1 MTTAPTLRK
10 SRTVQPVD
18 PEADTRRAE
27 LLALAYDQRV
37 QLVAAAQDILD
48 ALATGLAKYQEL
60 GWRYN
65 SNDMQGAD
73 GSQWRRVPKLALLF
87 AQLDAVRHALDWQ
100 ATTQPLAPLWCAD
113 CEGSPSP
120 GAPYL
125 THPCIDHDASPSS
138 ATSWLR
144 MFGAP

>member
-1 MTTAPTLRK
+1 MTTTPTHRK

-37 QLVAAAQDILD
+37 GLVATAQEIIDV
-48 ALATGLAKYQEL
+48 LAPGLAKYQEL

-65 SNDMQGAD
+65 PLDMQGAD
-73 GSQWRRVPKLALLF
+73 GSQWRRVPKIALLF
-87 AQLDAVRHALDWQ
+87 AQLDAILHALDWQ
-100 ATTQPLAPLWCAD
+100 ATTQPLAPLWCAA

-138 ATSWLR
+138 ATRWLQL
-144 MFGAP
+144 FGAP